1 MIADKIT
8 IKQVP
13 DLNADLTGLSK
24 YKRSKMPGTFDWL
37 QAAQTPDDRYITGI
51 DENSMDIN
59 LIEDLVERER
69 KREEVLK
76 LRTYLENRTGKDL
89 SATSK
94 FWEDF
99 GVELRSDNDLVLNK
113 ANPMHNVIY
122 YMLVA
127 NRYIAPSEEEAG
139 DPRYHTCKYYA
150 HLHDK
155 VKKASVSVRKLKIKA
170 DAKLLE
176 ISEKGKDYMVLIG
189 QYLEGKRYHNK
200 LSPDDLFEMLSDYIK
215 VSEDN
220 LNKFLKATEK
230 SIEELQFKFT
240 IDRAVRSRL
249 INYNSGVYQRGQ
261 VTLGNSLEE
270 VYSNLKSPEYAGEFL
285 SIKEELDNK

>member
-37 QAAQTPDDRYITGI
+37 QAAQTPDDRYITGL
-51 DENSMDIN
+51 DENSMEIN
-59 LIEDLVERER
+59 LIEDLIEREKVRESVLQLR
-69 KREEVLK
+69 K
-76 LRTYLENRTGKDL
+76 YLESRTGKDL

-99 GVELRSDNDLVLNK
+99 GVELRSDDDLVLNK
-113 ANPMHNVIY
+113 INPMHNVMY
-122 YMLVA
+122 HMLVA
-127 NRYIAPSEEEAG
+127 NRYVAPSEEEAG
-139 DPRYHTCKYYA
+139 DPKYHTCKYYA

-155 VKKASVSVRKLKIKA
+155 VKKASVSTKKRKIKA
-170 DAKLLE
+170 DAKLVE

-189 QYLEGKRYHNK
+189 QYLEGKRFHNK
-200 LSPDDLFEMLSDYIK
+200 LSPDDLFEMLGDYIK
-215 VSEDN
+215 ASEDN
-220 LNKFLKATEK
+220 LDRFLKATEK
-230 SIEELQFKFT
+230 TIEELQYKLT
-240 IDRAVRSRL
+240 IDRAIRMKL
-249 INYNSGVYQRGQ
+249 IKHNSGIYQRGQ

-270 VYSNLKSPEYAGEFL
+270 VYTNLKSPEYAVEFL
-285 SIKEELDNK
+285 SIKEEIDNK